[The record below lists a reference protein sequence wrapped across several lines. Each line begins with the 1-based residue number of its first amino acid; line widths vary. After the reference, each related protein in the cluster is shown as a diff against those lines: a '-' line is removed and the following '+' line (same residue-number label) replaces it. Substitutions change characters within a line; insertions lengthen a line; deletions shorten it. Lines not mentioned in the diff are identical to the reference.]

1 MEMEKP
7 VSLCLGAR
15 KLLHPDI
22 MSERWYPRA
31 LLVLLTVP
39 SESTPATAQETYCI
53 EPGMDF
59 KAAEERL
66 MEVGEL
72 QSRSGAQGIY
82 RATYQPER
90 GLVTIAASE
99 GAFWTR
105 PEARVEWASLT
116 ISAGTF
122 ASRPQKGCN
131 RYRKLL
137 TGHLGE
143 ARIDTLSGG
152 TLFRWK
158 RPDLQ
163 ARILCHHEAE
173 RTEVILLGEPAL
185 LSAVQAAASSQG
197 DD

>member
-1 MEMEKP
+1 MTLRPSPKLSASLRRTRRATPTISTAMEMEKP

-99 GAFWTR
+99 GAFGRDRRRAW
-105 PEARVEWASLT
+105 
-116 ISAGTF
+116 
-122 ASRPQKGCN
+122 
-131 RYRKLL
+131 
-137 TGHLGE
+137 
-143 ARIDTLSGG
+143 SG
-152 TLFRWK
+152 
-158 RPDLQ
+158 
-163 ARILCHHEAE
+163 
-173 RTEVILLGEPAL
+173 PAL
-185 LSAVQAAASSQG
+185 LFRRGPLPPDHRRVATDTANC
-197 DD
+197 